1 MQRMSQRLYRRATG
15 LRRVDPRVYA

>member
-15 LRRVDPRVYA
+15 LRRAGPRVYA